1 MFTEVAKELDVNT
14 VDYKAAIADA
24 DVALITIGRISGEGG
39 DRKVEDFE
47 LNATEKA
54 LIQKVTS
61 AAHAAGKKA
70 IVVLNIGGVIETAS
84 WKNIPDAILCAWQG
98 GQEGGNSVADVLS
111 GKANPS
117 GKLTMTWPVNFKD
130 HKSSENFPINVDAP
144 MAMGKN
150 PIEGKTP
157 ETEGAIKDVD
167 YTIYE
172 EGIYV
177 GYRWFDTQKMAVS
190 YPFGYGKSYTTFEYS
205 NPAVTAEGDKLIVTV
220 DVKNTGNVEGKEIA
234 QVYVTAPAS
243 NLDKPAQEL
252 KSFAKTKSLKPGE
265 SQSLKMEIKTTDLA
279 SFDEAQNAWVVD
291 AGEYMIKIGAS
302 SRDIKAELKANVAAS
317 TSNVSKAF
325 VAQK

>member
-1 MFTEVAKELDVNT
+1 M
-14 VDYKAAIADA
+14 
-24 DVALITIGRISGEGG
+24 
-39 DRKVEDFE
+39 
-47 LNATEKA
+47 
-54 LIQKVTS
+54 
-61 AAHAAGKKA
+61 
-70 IVVLNIGGVIETAS
+70 
-84 WKNIPDAILCAWQG
+84 
-98 GQEGGNSVADVLS
+98 
-111 GKANPS
+111 
-117 GKLTMTWPVNFKD
+117 
-130 HKSSENFPINVDAP
+130 
-144 MAMGKN
+144 
-150 PIEGKTP
+150 
-157 ETEGAIKDVD
+157 
-167 YTIYE
+167 
-172 EGIYV
+172 
-177 GYRWFDTQKMAVS
+177 
-190 YPFGYGKSYTTFEYS
+190 
-205 NPAVTAEGDKLIVTV
+205 TAEGDKLIVTV